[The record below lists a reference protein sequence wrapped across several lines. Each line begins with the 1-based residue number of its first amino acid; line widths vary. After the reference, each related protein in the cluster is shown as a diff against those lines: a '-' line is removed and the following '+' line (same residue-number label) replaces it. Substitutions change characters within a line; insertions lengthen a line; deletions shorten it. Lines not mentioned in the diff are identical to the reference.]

1 MKLRLEQKSFFMSNA
16 NPHSV
21 SNRTR
26 VNPEKKSKSQ
36 WPVHIDNDQPNDL
49 FTVEKSFAYAG
60 RHLLLD
66 CWNASELNNVD
77 LIEQSLR
84 DAAMETGD
92 SLLHIHL
99 HKINQNGGVSGVA
112 VMARSQI
119 TVITM
124 PERDYAAVDILA
136 CGDSYPELAIP
147 VFRRAL
153 RTENIDVN
161 EHLRGRQFNDLS
173 PKRKEDK
180 LDHSD
185 L

>member
-1 MKLRLEQKSFFMSNA
+1 MSNIY
-16 NPHSV
+16 PHPV

-26 VNPEKKSKSQ
+26 VSTEIKSKTQ
-36 WPVHIDNDQPNDL
+36 WLVHIDKDQPTDL

-66 CWNASELNNVD
+66 CWNASDLNNVD
-77 LIEQSLR
+77 LIEQLLR

-99 HKINQNGGVSGVA
+99 HKINQDGGVSGVA

-119 TVITM
+119 TILTL

-136 CGDSYPELAIP
+136 CGDSYPDLAIP

-173 PKRKEDK
+173 PKRKEDQ
-180 LDHSD
+180 LDHSEI
-185 L
+185 